1 MAAEINKEYIMFMD
15 DHSKLCSMDTDTP
28 VSIGRI
34 QIHGYIIFP
43 KRRYASIVMKKKSH
57 TKTTNAVAA

>member
-1 MAAEINKEYIMFMD
+1 MAVAINKENIMSME

-43 KRRYASIVMKKKSH
+43 KRRYASIVMKKKA
-57 TKTTNAVAA
+57 TLKLQTQ